1 LFNWLGKKN
10 VEVAQSQVVVVI
22 PTIIIKKFYINKMN
36 RSKILHLVI
45 KINQTLLE
53 RLVDTYM
60 SMYIMVISVVIELG
74 IMHLVL
80 GHETFKTTSVMVT

>member
-1 LFNWLGKKN
+1 MFNWLGKKN